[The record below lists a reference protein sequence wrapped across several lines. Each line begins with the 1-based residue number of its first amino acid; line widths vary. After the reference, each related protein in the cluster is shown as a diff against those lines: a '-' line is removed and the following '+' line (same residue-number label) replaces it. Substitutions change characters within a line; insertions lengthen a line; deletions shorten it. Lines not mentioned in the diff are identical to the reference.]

1 VATCSIFLIG
11 VWEKNSGGQAPPGA
25 CSRQRT
31 EKHRHQTGWKEMAMH
46 HRRRKHVVFALWTL
60 LLSFI
65 VVPQDGHTVTLA
77 AAQAKDH
84 VGETATVCGVVANAT
99 FAVRT
104 TGQPTFLNL
113 DQPYP
118 SHIFTALI
126 WGSDRLKFG
135 QPEVG

>member
-1 VATCSIFLIG
+1 
-11 VWEKNSGGQAPPGA
+11 
-25 CSRQRT
+25 
-31 EKHRHQTGWKEMAMH
+31 MAMH

-65 VVPQDGHTVTLA
+65 VVPQDGHTVTLT

-99 FAVRT
+99 FAART